1 MRDRFPDFATFV
13 AGRPEYGLG
22 GGGPLPSKPPAA
34 ASDNAPASRLHVLCN
49 DSSWPRDVGAYQA
62 NTAADRKAYPLP
74 GGGTGNVTPCAFWP
88 DPKEKPVGITD
99 KGASNILMV
108 QNERDPG
115 TLLVGARKLREALG
129 ERAMM
134 VTADQGG
141 HGVYPFGTNT
151 CANDAVTTFLVRGE
165 RPKKDLAC
173 EAQPATD

>member
-1 MRDRFPDFATFV
+1 M
-13 AGRPEYGLG
+13 
-22 GGGPLPSKPPAA
+22 
-34 ASDNAPASRLHVLCN
+34 
-49 DSSWPRDVGAYQA
+49 
-62 NTAADRKAYPLP
+62 
-74 GGGTGNVTPCAFWP
+74 
-88 DPKEKPVGITD
+88 GITD